1 MDRYSSIK
9 IIRTLEDKKRR
20 YENVKYPLI
29 PPSSLDIYVYTVRGD
44 RYDSLAL
51 NYYGDSSLW
60 WVISR
65 SNPSQE
71 TDTLYPIVGSQ
82 IRIPAPSRIPDIVGS
97 YKSFNNV
104 I

>member
-44 RYDSLAL
+44 RYDSL
-51 NYYGDSSLW
+51 W